1 VGAPGQGAA
10 GIDLLPDWVCWIWA
24 GIFSFTVIEHLIHLV
39 RMRGTHRLWHLGHT
53 TMAIGMAYMF
63 VPPQYRETT
72 RWPWQLLFAAAA
84 LLATGYALA
93 RLTRGSRI
101 DLPWITL
108 TIGLAGMWYM
118 WSMRDGVAW
127 APLTGAAAVWFVAES
142 AGWFTSEL
150 CGRPGNRLLPAA
162 IQVGSRGAASAPYLA
177 GATPIACG
185 TTRLG
190 CATLGLMALGMAHML
205 VGMQLEL

>member
-1 VGAPGQGAA
+1 VGALVAA
-10 GIDLLPDWVCWIWA
+10 AAAIDLLPDWVCWIWA
-24 GIFSFTVIEHLIHLV
+24 GIFSFTVVEHLLHLV

-63 VPPQYRETT
+63 VPPQYRDTT

-84 LLATGYALA
+84 LFATGYALA
-93 RLTRGSRI
+93 RLSRGVRI

-108 TIGLAGMWYM
+108 IIGLVGMWYM

-127 APLTGAAAVWFVAES
+127 APVTYAAATWFLAE
-142 AGWFTSEL
+142 AVGWFTSDL
-150 CGRPGNRLLPAA
+150 CGRPGSRLPTAV
-162 IQVGSRGAASAPYLA
+162 QSRGSLAGSAPYLA

-185 TTRLG
+185 TTWAG
-190 CATLGLMALGMAHML
+190 CVTLGLMALGMAHML